1 MCVCVCVCTTWGIV
15 NGVVAVFDVVMPW
28 KCRCMSMLG
37 YRAVAAIN
45 GAQGGNDV
53 TATLQALQC
62 RQLPGL

>member
-1 MCVCVCVCTTWGIV
+1 M

-37 YRAVAAIN
+37 YRAVAAVN
-45 GAQGGNDV
+45 SAQGGNDV